1 MDGVKRKVAACTLDK
16 PTQDLVKLIFD
27 NDMFKEAMQTF
38 HIGKYFD
45 GHCRLSLFHY
55 TSAAYKRTLF
65 IYFVQT
71 ELDLFIHCPLVD
83 VKKMPLGKLSKTQ
96 IAKGFEALEEIQ
108 AAVEGLYLNTPL
120 PHLPKNLKTLP
131 HSCTRLD

>member
-1 MDGVKRKVAACTLDK
+1 MTCLKRPCRHSILVNILIIIADK
-16 PTQDLVKLIFD
+16 I
-27 NDMFKEAMQTF
+27 
-38 HIGKYFD
+38 
-45 GHCRLSLFHY
+45 HCVNPSY
-55 TSAAYKRTLF
+55 NRT
-65 IYFVQT
+65 
-71 ELDLFIHCPLVD
+71 LFIHCPLVD